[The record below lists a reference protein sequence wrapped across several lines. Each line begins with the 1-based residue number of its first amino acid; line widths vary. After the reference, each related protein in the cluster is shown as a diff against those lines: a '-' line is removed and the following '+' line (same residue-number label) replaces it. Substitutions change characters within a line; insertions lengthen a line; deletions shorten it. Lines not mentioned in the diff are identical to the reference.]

1 MLSVIIVI
9 YTYYKRKERIINSIE
24 SLRDLNSHLMYLSY
38 ILVAAISPLGRTSI
52 LHYVNVGKAICALVM
67 LRSACE
73 SATYRAK
80 ISNLQLVSGSGG
92 VWLTIIGGRL

>member
-38 ILVAAISPLGRTSI
+38 ILVAAISPLGRASR
-52 LHYVNVGKAICALVM
+52 LHYVNVGKVKAQRTGQRYPISSWLVAAA
-67 LRSACE
+67 AC
-73 SATYRAK
+73 
-80 ISNLQLVSGSGG
+80 G
-92 VWLTIIGGRL
+92 